1 MVSRQ
6 LAPDSVYPDYGVT
19 FKTRVL
25 LPSTNYI
32 DNRDDDDD
40 DSTSSCSVVVVAN

>member
-1 MVSRQ
+1 MT
-6 LAPDSVYPDYGVT
+6 L
-19 FKTRVL
+19 KTRVL

-40 DSTSSCSVVVVAN
+40 DDSTSSCSVVVVAN